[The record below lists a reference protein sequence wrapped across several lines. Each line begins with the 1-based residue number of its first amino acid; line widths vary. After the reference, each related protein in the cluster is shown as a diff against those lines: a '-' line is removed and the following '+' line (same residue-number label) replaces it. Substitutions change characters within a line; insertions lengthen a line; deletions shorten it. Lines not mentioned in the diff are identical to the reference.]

1 MYPADT
7 PIFDRTSVSLELPDR
22 LFTNTFTTA
31 SNASKILG
39 KFIKNSSRRFSYF
52 AYFLK
57 PIFGDALIIKDTAE
71 LALLNSTTTTTT
83 VMPETS
89 SETDSSFMVTT
100 LSPEITTLM
109 DELDETTINPLVS
122 NMNEGTNEFEHKRV
136 KRAGGKGGKPYPE
149 DTPEFDRGNVS
160 LDFPD
165 ELFNKSFATL
175 TNVSKSI
182 SRLIMASSSNSAR
195 RYARFVLFFKP
206 VFGDA
211 LVVQGFENP
220 TTTTTT
226 TIAPN
231 DSLNEI

>member
-1 MYPADT
+1 MYY
-7 PIFDRTSVSLELPDR
+7 LC
-22 LFTNTFTTA
+22 LFH
-31 SNASKILG
+31 
-39 KFIKNSSRRFSYF
+39 
-52 AYFLK
+52 
-57 PIFGDALIIKDTAE
+57 
-71 LALLNSTTTTTT
+71 
-83 VMPETS
+83 
-89 SETDSSFMVTT
+89 
-100 LSPEITTLM
+100 
-109 DELDETTINPLVS
+109 
-122 NMNEGTNEFEHKRV
+122 FEHKRV

-182 SRLIMASSSNSAR
+182 SRLIMNSAR